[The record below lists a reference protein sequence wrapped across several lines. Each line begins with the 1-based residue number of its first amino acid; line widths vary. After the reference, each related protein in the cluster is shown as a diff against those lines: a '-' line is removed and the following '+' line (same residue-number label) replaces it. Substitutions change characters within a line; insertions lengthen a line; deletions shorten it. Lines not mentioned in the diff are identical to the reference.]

1 MLQKIYKALVLVAL
15 MLLATATA
23 EAQRVET
30 RPRTPQQEPARPR
43 EAPSIYGGYMIG
55 VGDIIDVRVSNE
67 ESLTGRYQVDQSG
80 EIHLPLLSQ
89 PIAAAGS
96 TTFALAGKLRDELKK
111 QDILKDPAVTVFI
124 ERGMSQN
131 VTLLGAVAR
140 PGVYPVEK
148 PTTVLEALSYA
159 GGLQPNAGSTLTITR
174 GDRPGIPGSSNA
186 SGANA
191 QPEEKTVVVDLNALA
206 TGKEP
211 AANELVQAGDVIT
224 VSTAPIVFVVGAV
237 MRPGAFTVSDSQGGG
252 MTVLQAVAL
261 AEGATPVASLGK
273 AVVVRQSSN
282 DSERQ
287 EIAVKLDDV
296 MEGKATDVV
305 LQANDILFIP
315 ESGFKKGFRRITDV
329 AVGMAQQAMGYGLGV
344 RIGRP

>member
-15 MLLATATA
+15 MLFATATA

-174 GDRPGIPGSSNA
+174 GERPGMPGSGNA
-186 SGANA
+186 SDVNA
-191 QPEEKTVVVDLNALA
+191 QTEEKTVVVDLNALA
-206 TGKEP
+206 TGHEP
-211 AANELVQAGDVIT
+211 AANELVRAGDVIT

-237 MRPGAFTVSDSQGGG
+237 MRPGAFTVSDSQGG

-261 AEGATPVASLGK
+261 AEGTTPVASLGK

-282 DSERQ
+282 DAERQ

-296 MEGKATDVV
+296 MEGKATDIV

>member
-1 MLQKIYKALVLVAL
+1 MLHRIYKVLVIAGL
-15 MLLATATA
+15 MLFATATA

-43 EAPSIYGGYMIG
+43 EGPNIYGGYMIG

-148 PTTVLEALSYA
+148 PTAVLEALSFA

-174 GDRPGIPGSSNA
+174 GERPGIPGSGEA
-186 SGANA
+186 SGVNA

-237 MRPGAFTVSDSQGGG
+237 MRPGAFTVPDAQGG

-329 AVGMAQQAMGYGLGV
+329 AVGMAQQAAGYGLGV